1 MTRQTSAPAAPIVAD
16 YFPPELRQLCRTA
29 VRVLHEHIEVG
40 GLCVVCGVSWPYTYV
55 EVASPESRH
64 SRRFCTTS
72 S

>member
-40 GLCVVCGVSWPYTYV
+40 GLCVVCGVSWPC
-55 EVASPESRH
+55 ESTRLADH
-64 SRRFCTTS
+64 NLTLL
-72 S
+72 